1 MKGIVVRIGAVVIA
15 IGAVVAI
22 IGSIGC
28 ANAGFTGANVFEFIK
43 CISISVLGGLLCWLG
58 GEIISLKQGVK

>member
-1 MKGIVVRIGAVVIA
+1 VKGTVKRIGAVVIA
-15 IGAVVAI
+15 IGVVIAI

-43 CISISVLGGLLCWLG
+43 CICICLAGGLMCWLG
-58 GEIISLKQGVK
+58 GEIMSLNQLVK